1 LGDTEAIRRLVENRA
16 QSNIIMIVGTLTWWN
31 PDRGFGFIKPDT
43 GGPDIFLH
51 VSDLED
57 AGIHPLILR
66 LGQRLAYETSDH
78 EGRSKAVAITL
89 V

>member
-1 LGDTEAIRRLVENRA
+1 LAI
-16 QSNIIMIVGTLTWWN
+16 GTLIWWN

-51 VSDLED
+51 ESDLED
-57 AGIHPLILR
+57 AGIHLMVLKV
-66 LGQRLAYETSDH
+66 GQRLSYDTTEYD
-78 EGRSKAVAITL
+78 GKPKAVGIHL

>member
-1 LGDTEAIRRLVENRA
+1 VRAVGLGDRHAD
-16 QSNIIMIVGTLTWWN
+16 MVGSAPGLWFYR
-31 PDRGFGFIKPDT
+31 PDA

-57 AGIHPLILR
+57 TGVRPMVLKI
-66 LGQRLAYETSDH
+66 GQRVSYDTTEHA
-78 EGRSKAVAITL
+78 GKPKAVDIRL

>member
-1 LGDTEAIRRLVENRA
+1 MAI
-16 QSNIIMIVGTLTWWN
+16 GTLTWWN

-51 VSDLED
+51 VSDLEG
-57 AGIHPLILR
+57 AGVHPLSLKIGRR
-66 LGQRLAYETSDH
+66 LSYDTTEFDGKP
-78 EGRSKAVAITL
+78 KAVAIQL

>member
-1 LGDTEAIRRLVENRA
+1 LAI
-16 QSNIIMIVGTLTWWN
+16 GTLTWWN
-31 PDRGFGFIKPDT
+31 PNRGFGFIKPDG

-57 AGIHPLILR
+57 AGVHPLVLKI
-66 LGQRLAYETSDH
+66 GQRLSYDTTEYD
-78 EGRSKAVAITL
+78 GKPKAVEIQL

>member
-1 LGDTEAIRRLVENRA
+1 LAI
-16 QSNIIMIVGTLTWWN
+16 GTLIWWN
-31 PDRGFGFIKPDT
+31 PNRGFGFIKPDT

-57 AGIHPLILR
+57 AGIHLMVLNV
-66 LGQRLAYETSDH
+66 GQRLSYDTTEYD
-78 EGRSKAVAITL
+78 GKPKAVEIQL

>member
-1 LGDTEAIRRLVENRA
+1 MAI
-16 QSNIIMIVGTLTWWN
+16 GTLIWWN
-31 PDRGFGFIKPDT
+31 PNRGFGFIKPDT

-57 AGIHPLILR
+57 AGIHLMVLNV
-66 LGQRLAYETSDH
+66 GQRLSYDTTEYD
-78 EGRSKAVAITL
+78 GKPKAVEIQL

>member
-1 LGDTEAIRRLVENRA
+1 LAI
-16 QSNIIMIVGTLTWWN
+16 GTLIWWN
-31 PDRGFGFIKPDT
+31 PNRGFGFIKPDT

-57 AGIHPLILR
+57 AGIHLMVLHV
-66 LGQRLAYETSDH
+66 GQRLSYDTTEYD
-78 EGRSKAVAITL
+78 GKPKAVEIQL